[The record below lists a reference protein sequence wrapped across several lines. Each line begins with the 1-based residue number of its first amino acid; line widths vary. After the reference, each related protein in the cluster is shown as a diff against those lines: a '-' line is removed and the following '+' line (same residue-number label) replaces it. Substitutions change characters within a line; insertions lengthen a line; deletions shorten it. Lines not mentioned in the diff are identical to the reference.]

1 MPAGR
6 AATVTLAAKLA
17 PTPKAGT
24 LAVGGVGM
32 PTANATVDG
41 PAGAAPMFCTTA
53 VTVIGS
59 AVVGFVGEC
68 DMPAMIR
75 SGAEST
81 AMKLLKQHVEP
92 PSPAWPA
99 KSIFGPTTRAAN
111 EPSRFNRTPIPPV
124 PVLTAALVQ
133 RSGNGSATSLVNRIP
148 PAGLGCA
155 TRRRPRIG
163 WGGGGSTWQ
172 TARITSCAK
181 SVMGNTE

>member
-6 AATVTLAAKLA
+6 AGTVTLAGKLA

-24 LAVGGVGM
+24 LAVGGVGI
-32 PTANATVDG
+32 PTANATVDA
-41 PAGAAPMFCTTA
+41 PAGATPMFFTTA
-53 VTVIGS
+53 VTVMGS
-59 AVVGFVGEC
+59 AAVGFVGEC
-68 DMPAMIR
+68 DMLSMIR

-81 AMKLLKQHVEP
+81 AMKLVKQHVPP
-92 PSPAWPA
+92 PSPLWPA
-99 KSIFGPTTRAAN
+99 KSTFGPTTRAAN

-124 PVLTAALVQ
+124 PLLTAASVQ
-133 RSGNGSATSLVNRIP
+133 RRGNGSATSLVNRIP

-155 TRRRPRIG
+155 SRRRPRIG

-181 SVMGNTE
+181 SVAGNTE